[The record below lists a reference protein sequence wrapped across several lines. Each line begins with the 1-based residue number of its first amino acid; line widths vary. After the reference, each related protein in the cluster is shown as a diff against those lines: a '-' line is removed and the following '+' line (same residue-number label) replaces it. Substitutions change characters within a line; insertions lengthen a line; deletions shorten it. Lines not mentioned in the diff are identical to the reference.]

1 MPPSPPRIWTSTTR
15 VSDGRFPSAVGPLL
29 TGSAAS
35 IRGVAKTIAA
45 GAMSYYPGDADK
57 FVDLPPPH
65 YWWQAGALMG
75 SMLDY
80 SHYTGDRSYDGVI
93 ARALLEQVGPN
104 FDYMRP
110 SHFGQEGNDDQAFWS
125 FSVLAAA
132 ERNFSQP
139 DEARAVVA
147 AAGREPV
154 ELARVEVEHER
165 LRRRLRRRHG
175 PRRADVRP
183 RDHPGPARPPVPPPA
198 RGRRDRGRPHVCR
211 LVVNSLAGS
220 SARLVHSAVYNFSAS
235 LPAKIDGRGHL
246 HLQVEM

>member
-1 MPPSPPRIWTSTTR
+1 
-15 VSDGRFPSAVGPLL
+15 
-29 TGSAAS
+29 
-35 IRGVAKTIAA
+35 
-45 GAMSYYPGDADK
+45 MSYYPGDADK

-132 ERNFSQP
+132 ERNSSQP
-139 DEARAVVA
+139 DERVPSWLQLGANLWNSLVSRWNTSACGGGFDGVTGLGEQMCA
-147 AAGREPV
+147 LETIQGL
-154 ELARVEVEHER
+154 LARQS
-165 LRRRLRRRHG
+165 
-175 PRRADVRP
+175 
-183 RDHPGPARPPVPPPA
+183 RPPLE
-198 RGRRDRGRPHVCR
+198 GDEIE
-211 LVVNSLAGS
+211 VVRTFADS
-220 SARLVHSAVYNFSAS
+220 
-235 LPAKIDGRGHL
+235 
-246 HLQVEM
+246 